1 MKRMPRN
8 GLPTPFVLHTLISSF
23 AHSLWYT
30 LFPIYLRSLGLPLA
44 EVGLASSLPLTLSFV
59 LALPAGVVADTLP
72 ARSALIAATG
82 GQAAIVALLPS
93 LQSPIAT
100 ASLLFS
106 YTFLSTLRGQSSLRI
121 VTSRSNQSDM
131 GTWYS
136 MYLLASGA
144 SAAVGSYL
152 SGFITEKFGFTSLYR
167 LSALAFTS
175 SIPPLTRLEQPASG
189 GVRGR
194 IKLGHLRNAGFVELT
209 LSLSIHDFAVFS
221 AMPYTTLFQREVLD
235 LSTYEI
241 GVLAAMGTVV
251 SQAFQPVAGLVADRL
266 GSKLA
271 LTLHYAGVSAGYAL
285 MSLSHSFSELAL
297 AVALQNVFLPLDL
310 PARRK
315 LLSYMAPPTAVA
327 TANGLSDA
335 VVGLVAAPSPLL
347 GGFSWYSLGARWAFM
362 LAAGFNLLALA
373 PLAKL
378 KEASSRT

>member
-1 MKRMPRN
+1 MRRN
-8 GLPTPFVLHTLISSF
+8 GLPPPFVLHTLASSF
-23 AHSLWYT
+23 AHALWYT

-59 LALPAGVVADTLP
+59 LALPAGIVADALP
-72 ARSALIAATG
+72 ARRALILATG

-93 LQSPIAT
+93 LKSPAVT

-106 YTFLSTLRGQSSLRI
+106 YTFLSTLRGQSSLR
-121 VTSRSNQSDM
+121 VVASRANRSDM

-136 MYLLASGA
+136 LYLLASGA

-152 SGFITEKFGFTSLYR
+152 SGVITEREGFTPLYR
-167 LSALAFTS
+167 LSAIAFALS
-175 SIPPLTRLEQPASG
+175 ALPLTRLEQIHGSRA
-189 GVRGR
+189 RER
-194 IKLGHLRNAGFVELT
+194 IKLEHLKSAGFFELT

-221 AMPYTTLFQREVLD
+221 VMPYTALFQREILG

-241 GVLAAMGTVV
+241 GTLAALGTVV
-251 SQAFQPVAGLVADRL
+251 SQVFQPVAGLVTDRL
-266 GSKLA
+266 GSRLA
-271 LTLHYAGVSAGYAL
+271 LALHYVGVSAGYAL
-285 MSLSHSFSELAL
+285 MAVSRSYGTLAL
-297 AVALQNVFLPLDL
+297 AVVLQNVFLPLDM

-315 LLSYMAPPTAVA
+315 LLSYMAPPSSVA

-347 GGFSWYSLGARWAFM
+347 GSFSWSSLGARWAFG
-362 LAAGFNLLALA
+362 LGAALNLLALA

-378 KEASSRT
+378 RERSART